1 MTDNT
6 INPPGPRSRQT
17 APPAGPDNHETPDAA
32 IIGRFA
38 AQEPTAPI
46 RWIVHHMK
54 NGRFLA
60 VAPNDVWSGSGK
72 TKAAAIRAAQRQR
85 RQLTATKTSDDADL
99 NAEID
104 WRPT

>member
-1 MTDNT
+1 MTEIT
-6 INPPGPRSRQT
+6 INPVGNGSRQT
-17 APPAGPDNHETPDAA
+17 ASQIRTETEATPGAA
-32 IIGRFA
+32 ITGRFA

-85 RQLTATKTSDDADL
+85 RQMTTTKPSDVADL